1 MARNIYNILRLGTQI
16 RSRRLKLLGL
26 WLFHVL
32 GKRYI
37 GIFID
42 PVLAC
47 NFRCKMCYFSDEEK
61 RKSLRGTLRYE
72 EIEAIAGS
80 LFHRAL
86 KLQVGCGAEP
96 TLHKGLVQIIALG
109 KRYGI
114 PYVSLTT
121 NGNLLTK
128 EQLAAAVENGLD
140 ELTLSAHG
148 FTRETYEHL
157 MTNGKF
163 DLFRKL
169 LSNVAEIKKQHPQ
182 FKLRINYTIN
192 NDNLEELNR
201 IWEVVGDE
209 LDILQLRP
217 IQKIG
222 ESEYRDFDLTNIH
235 ARYDDVLV
243 PLIEECRRRHITCLA
258 PDKQNIIVLKEN
270 GADDNSIE
278 KVTYCYVSP
287 QECWQDDFDY
297 RTETFESYAAAH
309 HMGMKLLGKVFGPKH
324 SKKADVTRKMNYNIK

>member
-1 MARNIYNILRLGTQI
+1 MTRNIYNILRLDTQI
-16 RSRRLKLLGL
+16 KSRRLKLLGI

-37 GIFID
+37 GVFLD

-61 RKSLRGTLRYE
+61 RKSLRGTLKYE

-80 LFHRAL
+80 LFHRVL
-86 KLQVGCGAEP
+86 KLQIGCGAEP
-96 TLHKGLVQIIALG
+96 TLHKDLVKIIALG
-109 KRYGI
+109 KQYNV

-121 NGNLLTK
+121 NGNL
-128 EQLAAAVENGLD
+128 
-140 ELTLSAHG
+140 
-148 FTRETYEHL
+148 

-163 DLFRKL
+163 DLFRRL
-169 LSNVAEIKKQHPQ
+169 LADVAEIKKQHPQ

-222 ESEYRDFDLTNIH
+222 ESEYQDFDLTNIY
-235 ARYDDVLV
+235 ARYDAILV
-243 PLIEECRRRHITCLA
+243 PLIEECRRKHITCLA
-258 PDKQNIIVLKEN
+258 PDKQNIIVLEEN
-270 GADDNSIE
+270 DADDNSIE
-278 KVTYCYVSP
+278 KITYCYVSP

-309 HMGMKLLGKVFGPKH
+309 HMGRKLLWKVFGRKARR
-324 SKKADVTRKMNYNIK
+324 KADVTRKMNYNIK

>member
-1 MARNIYNILRLGTQI
+1 MTRNIYNILRLDTQI
-16 RSRRLKLLGL
+16 KSRRLKLLGI

-37 GIFID
+37 GVFLD

-61 RKSLRGTLRYE
+61 RKSLRGTLKYE

-86 KLQVGCGAEP
+86 KLQIGCGAEP
-96 TLHKGLVQIIALG
+96 TLHKDLVKIIALG
-109 KRYGI
+109 KQYNV
-114 PYVSLTT
+114 PYVS
-121 NGNLLTK
+121 
-128 EQLAAAVENGLD
+128 
-140 ELTLSAHG
+140 
-148 FTRETYEHL
+148 L

-163 DLFRKL
+163 NLFRRL
-169 LSNVAEIKKQHPQ
+169 LADVAEIKKQHPQ

-222 ESEYRDFDLTNIH
+222 ESEYQDFDLTNIY
-235 ARYDDVLV
+235 ARYDAILV
-243 PLIEECRRRHITCLA
+243 PLIEECRRKHITCLA
-258 PDKQNIIVLKEN
+258 PDKQNIIVLEEN
-270 GADDNSIE
+270 DADDNSIE
-278 KVTYCYVSP
+278 KITYCYVSP

-309 HMGMKLLGKVFGPKH
+309 HMGRKLLWKVFGRKARR
-324 SKKADVTRKMNYNIK
+324 KADVTRKMNYNIK

>member
-16 RSRRLKLLGL
+16 KSRRLKLLGI

-37 GIFID
+37 GVFLD

-61 RKSLRGTLRYE
+61 RKSLRGTLKYE

-86 KLQVGCGAEP
+86 KLQIGCGAEP
-96 TLHKGLVQIIALG
+96 TLHKDLVKIIALG
-109 KRYGI
+109 KQYNV

-121 NGNLLTK
+121 NGNL
-128 EQLAAAVENGLD
+128 
-140 ELTLSAHG
+140 
-148 FTRETYEHL
+148 

-163 DLFRKL
+163 DLFRRL
-169 LSNVAEIKKQHPQ
+169 LADVAEIKKQHPQ

-222 ESEYRDFDLTNIH
+222 ESEYQDFDLTNIY
-235 ARYDDVLV
+235 ARYDAILV
-243 PLIEECRRRHITCLA
+243 PLIEECRRKHIICLA
-258 PDKQNIIVLKEN
+258 PDKQNIIVLEEN
-270 GADDNSIE
+270 DADDNSIE
-278 KVTYCYVSP
+278 KITYCYVSP

-309 HMGMKLLGKVFGPKH
+309 HMGRKLLWKVFGRKARR
-324 SKKADVTRKMNYNIK
+324 KADVTRKMNYNIK

>member
-16 RSRRLKLLGL
+16 KSRRLKLLGI

-37 GIFID
+37 GVFLD

-61 RKSLRGTLRYE
+61 RKSLRGTLKYE

-80 LFHRAL
+80 LFHRVL
-86 KLQVGCGAEP
+86 KLQIGCGADP
-96 TLHKGLVQIIALG
+96 TVHKDLVKIIALG
-109 KRYGI
+109 KRYNV

-121 NGNLLTK
+121 NGNL
-128 EQLAAAVENGLD
+128 
-140 ELTLSAHG
+140 
-148 FTRETYEHL
+148 

-163 DLFRKL
+163 DLFRRL
-169 LSNVAEIKKQHPQ
+169 LADVAEIKKQHPQ

-222 ESEYRDFDLTNIH
+222 ESEYQDFDLTNIY
-235 ARYDDVLV
+235 ARYDAILV
-243 PLIEECRRRHITCLA
+243 PLIEECRRKHIICLA
-258 PDKQNIIVLKEN
+258 PDKQNIIVLEEN
-270 GADDNSIE
+270 DADDNSIE
-278 KVTYCYVSP
+278 KITYCYVSP
-287 QECWQDDFDY
+287 QECWQDEFDY

-309 HMGMKLLGKVFGPKH
+309 HMGRKLLWKVFGRKARR
-324 SKKADVTRKMNYNIK
+324 KADVTRKMNYNIK

>member
-16 RSRRLKLLGL
+16 KSRRLKLLGI

-37 GIFID
+37 GVFLD

-61 RKSLRGTLRYE
+61 RKSLRGTLKYE

-80 LFHRAL
+80 LFHRVL
-86 KLQVGCGAEP
+86 KLQIGCGAEP
-96 TLHKGLVQIIALG
+96 TLHKDLVKIIALG
-109 KRYGI
+109 KRYNV

-121 NGNLLTK
+121 NGNL
-128 EQLAAAVENGLD
+128 
-140 ELTLSAHG
+140 
-148 FTRETYEHL
+148 

-163 DLFRKL
+163 DLFRRL
-169 LSNVAEIKKQHPQ
+169 LADVAEIKKQHPQ

-222 ESEYRDFDLTNIH
+222 ESEYQDFDLTNIY
-235 ARYDDVLV
+235 ARYDAILV
-243 PLIEECRRRHITCLA
+243 PLIEECRRKHIICQA
-258 PDKQNIIVLKEN
+258 PDKQNIIVLEEN
-270 GADDNSIE
+270 DADDNSIE
-278 KVTYCYVSP
+278 KITYCYVSP
-287 QECWQDDFDY
+287 QECWQDEFDY

-309 HMGMKLLGKVFGPKH
+309 HMGRKLLWKVFGRKARR
-324 SKKADVTRKMNYNIK
+324 KADVTRKMNYNIK

>member
-1 MARNIYNILRLGTQI
+1 MTRNIYNILRLDTQI
-16 RSRRLKLLGL
+16 KSRRLKLLGI

-37 GIFID
+37 GVFLD

-61 RKSLRGTLRYE
+61 RKSLRGTLKYE

-86 KLQVGCGAEP
+86 KLQIGCGAEP
-96 TLHKGLVQIIALG
+96 TLHKDLVKIIALG
-109 KRYGI
+109 KQYNV

-128 EQLAAAVENGLD
+128 EQLAVAVENGLD

-163 DLFRKL
+163 DLFRR
-169 LSNVAEIKKQHPQ
+169 A
-182 FKLRINYTIN
+182 
-192 NDNLEELNR
+192 
-201 IWEVVGDE
+201 
-209 LDILQLRP
+209 
-217 IQKIG
+217 
-222 ESEYRDFDLTNIH
+222 
-235 ARYDDVLV
+235 A
-243 PLIEECRRRHITCLA
+243 RRRRRNKETTSAVQVAHQLYDQQRQSRRTK
-258 PDKQNIIVLKEN
+258 PDM
-270 GADDNSIE
+270 GSRRR
-278 KVTYCYVSP
+278 
-287 QECWQDDFDY
+287 
-297 RTETFESYAAAH
+297 RTGYPATPPDTKDRRERIPGFRS
-309 HMGMKLLGKVFGPKH
+309 
-324 SKKADVTRKMNYNIK
+324 D

>member
-1 MARNIYNILRLGTQI
+1 MRNIYNILRLGTQI
-16 RSRRLKLLGL
+16 KSRRLKLLGL
-26 WLFHVL
+26 WIFHVL

-37 GIFID
+37 GVFLD

-47 NFRCKMCYFSDEEK
+47 NFRCKMCYFSDEDRREK
-61 RKSLRGTLRYE
+61 MRGTLSYE
-72 EIEAIAGS
+72 DTEAIAKS

-96 TLHKGLVQIIALG
+96 TLHKDLVKIIALG
-109 KRYGI
+109 KRYHV

-128 EQLAAAVENGLD
+128 EQLRAAVENGLD

-148 FTRETYEHL
+148 FTRETYEYL

-163 DLFRKL
+163 DLFRQL
-169 LSNVAEIKKQHPQ
+169 LTNVAEIKKQYPQ

-192 NDNLEELNR
+192 NDNLEELGQ
-201 IWEVVGDE
+201 IWEVVGDA

-222 ESEYRDFDLTNIH
+222 ESEYKDFDLSHIYE
-235 ARYDDVLV
+235 RYDAVLL
-243 PLIEECRRRHITCLA
+243 PLIEECRRRHIVCLA
-258 PDKQNIIVLKEN
+258 PDKQNLIILGEN
-270 GADDNSIE
+270 EVEDNSIE
-278 KVTYCYVSP
+278 KITYCYISP
-287 QECWQDDFDY
+287 QGCWQDDFDY
-297 RTETFESYAAAH
+297 RTDTFESYVTRRH
-309 HMGMKLLGKVFGPKH
+309 WGRMLLGKVFGRKNRR
-324 SKKADVTRKMNYNIK
+324 KVDVTRKMNYNIK

>member
-16 RSRRLKLLGL
+16 KSRRLKLLGI

-37 GIFID
+37 GVFLD

-61 RKSLRGTLRYE
+61 RKSLRGTLKYE

-80 LFHRAL
+80 LFHRVL
-86 KLQVGCGAEP
+86 KLQIGCGAEP
-96 TLHKGLVQIIALG
+96 TLHKDLVKIIALG
-109 KRYGI
+109 KRYNV

-121 NGNLLTK
+121 NGNL
-128 EQLAAAVENGLD
+128 
-140 ELTLSAHG
+140 
-148 FTRETYEHL
+148 

-163 DLFRKL
+163 DLFRRL
-169 LSNVAEIKKQHPQ
+169 LADVAEIKKQHPQ

-222 ESEYRDFDLTNIH
+222 ESEYQDFDLTNIY
-235 ARYDDVLV
+235 ARYDAILV
-243 PLIEECRRRHITCLA
+243 PLIEECRRKHIICLA
-258 PDKQNIIVLKEN
+258 PDKQNIIVLEEN
-270 GADDNSIE
+270 DADDNSIE
-278 KVTYCYVSP
+278 KITYCYVSP
-287 QECWQDDFDY
+287 QECWQDEFDY

-309 HMGMKLLGKVFGPKH
+309 HMGRKLLWKVFGRKARR
-324 SKKADVTRKMNYNIK
+324 KADVTRKMNYNIK

>member
-16 RSRRLKLLGL
+16 KSRRLKLLGI

-37 GIFID
+37 GIFLD

-47 NFRCKMCYFSDEEK
+47 NFRCKMCYFSDEQK
-61 RKSLRGTLRYE
+61 RKSLRGTLKYE

-80 LFHRAL
+80 LLHRAL

-96 TLHKGLVQIIALG
+96 TLHKDLVKIIALG
-109 KRYGI
+109 KRYNV

-121 NGNLLTK
+121 NGNL
-128 EQLAAAVENGLD
+128 
-140 ELTLSAHG
+140 
-148 FTRETYEHL
+148 

-163 DLFRKL
+163 DLFCKL
-169 LSNVAEIKKQHPQ
+169 LANVTEIKKQYPQ

-192 NDNLEELNR
+192 NNNIEELSR

-235 ARYDDVLV
+235 ARYDAVLV

-258 PDKQNIIVLKEN
+258 PNKQNIIVLEEN
-270 GADDNSIE
+270 EAEDNSIE
-278 KVTYCYVSP
+278 KITYCYVSP
-287 QECWQDDFDY
+287 QECWQNDFDY

-309 HMGMKLLGKVFGPKH
+309 HMGRKLL
-324 SKKADVTRKMNYNIK
+324 

>member
-1 MARNIYNILRLGTQI
+1 MTRNIYNILRLGTQI
-16 RSRRLKLLGL
+16 KSRRLKLLGI

-37 GIFID
+37 GVFLD

-61 RKSLRGTLRYE
+61 RKSLRGTLKYE

-80 LFHRAL
+80 LFHRVL
-86 KLQVGCGAEP
+86 KLQIGCGAEP
-96 TLHKGLVQIIALG
+96 TLHKDLVKIIALG
-109 KRYGI
+109 KRYNV

-121 NGNLLTK
+121 NGNL
-128 EQLAAAVENGLD
+128 
-140 ELTLSAHG
+140 
-148 FTRETYEHL
+148 

-163 DLFRKL
+163 DLFRRL
-169 LSNVAEIKKQHPQ
+169 LADVAEIKKQHPQ

-222 ESEYRDFDLTNIH
+222 ESEYQDFDLTNIY
-235 ARYDDVLV
+235 ARYDAILV
-243 PLIEECRRRHITCLA
+243 PLIEECRRKHIICLA
-258 PDKQNIIVLKEN
+258 PDKQNIIVLEEN
-270 GADDNSIE
+270 DADDNSIE
-278 KVTYCYVSP
+278 KITYCYVSP
-287 QECWQDDFDY
+287 QECWQDEFDY

-309 HMGMKLLGKVFGPKH
+309 HMGRKLLWKVFGRKARR
-324 SKKADVTRKMNYNIK
+324 KADVTRKMNYNIK

>member
-16 RSRRLKLLGL
+16 KSRRLKLLGI

-37 GIFID
+37 GVFLD

-61 RKSLRGTLRYE
+61 RKSLRGTLKYE

-80 LFHRAL
+80 LFHRVL
-86 KLQVGCGAEP
+86 KLQIGCGAEP
-96 TLHKGLVQIIALG
+96 TLHKDLVKIIALG
-109 KRYGI
+109 KRYNV

-121 NGNLLTK
+121 NGNL
-128 EQLAAAVENGLD
+128 
-140 ELTLSAHG
+140 
-148 FTRETYEHL
+148 

-163 DLFRKL
+163 DLFRRL
-169 LSNVAEIKKQHPQ
+169 LADVAEIKKQHPQ

-222 ESEYRDFDLTNIH
+222 ESEYQDFDLTNIY
-235 ARYDDVLV
+235 ARYDAILV
-243 PLIEECRRRHITCLA
+243 PRRKHITCLA
-258 PDKQNIIVLKEN
+258 PDKQNIIVLEEN
-270 GADDNSIE
+270 DADDNSIE
-278 KVTYCYVSP
+278 KITYCYVSP
-287 QECWQDDFDY
+287 QECWQDEFDY

-309 HMGMKLLGKVFGPKH
+309 HMGRKLLWKVFGRKARR
-324 SKKADVTRKMNYNIK
+324 KADVTRKMNYNIK

>member
-16 RSRRLKLLGL
+16 KSRRLKLLGI

-37 GIFID
+37 GVFLD

-61 RKSLRGTLRYE
+61 RKSLRGTLKYE

-86 KLQVGCGAEP
+86 KLQIGCGAEP
-96 TLHKGLVQIIALG
+96 TLHKDLVKIIALG
-109 KRYGI
+109 KRYNV

-128 EQLAAAVENGLD
+128 KQ
-140 ELTLSAHG
+140 
-148 FTRETYEHL
+148 
-157 MTNGKF
+157 
-163 DLFRKL
+163 
-169 LSNVAEIKKQHPQ
+169 QHPQ

-222 ESEYRDFDLTNIH
+222 ESEYQDFDLTNIY
-235 ARYDDVLV
+235 ARYDAILV
-243 PLIEECRRRHITCLA
+243 PLIEECRRKHIICLA
-258 PDKQNIIVLKEN
+258 PDKQNIIVLEEN
-270 GADDNSIE
+270 DADDNSIE
-278 KVTYCYVSP
+278 KITYCYVSP
-287 QECWQDDFDY
+287 QECWQDEFDY

-309 HMGMKLLGKVFGPKH
+309 HMGRKLLWKVFGRKARR
-324 SKKADVTRKMNYNIK
+324 KADVTRKMNYNIK

>member
-16 RSRRLKLLGL
+16 KSRRLKLLGI

-37 GIFID
+37 GVFLD

-47 NFRCKMCYFSDEEK
+47 NFRCKMCYFGDEEK
-61 RKSLRGTLRYE
+61 RKSLRGTLKYE

-80 LFHRAL
+80 LFHRVL
-86 KLQVGCGAEP
+86 KLQIGCGAEP
-96 TLHKGLVQIIALG
+96 TLHKDLVKIIALG
-109 KRYGI
+109 KRYNV

-121 NGNLLTK
+121 NGNL
-128 EQLAAAVENGLD
+128 
-140 ELTLSAHG
+140 
-148 FTRETYEHL
+148 

-163 DLFRKL
+163 DLFRRL
-169 LSNVAEIKKQHPQ
+169 LADVAEIKKQHPQ

-222 ESEYRDFDLTNIH
+222 ESEYQDFDLTNIY
-235 ARYDDVLV
+235 ARYDAILV
-243 PLIEECRRRHITCLA
+243 PLIEECRRKHIICLA
-258 PDKQNIIVLKEN
+258 PDKQNIIVLEEN
-270 GADDNSIE
+270 DADDNSIE
-278 KVTYCYVSP
+278 KITYCYVSP
-287 QECWQDDFDY
+287 QECWQDEFDY

-309 HMGMKLLGKVFGPKH
+309 HMGRKLLWKVFGRKARR
-324 SKKADVTRKMNYNIK
+324 KADVTRKMNYNIK

>member
-16 RSRRLKLLGL
+16 KSRRLKLLGI

-37 GIFID
+37 GVFLD

-61 RKSLRGTLRYE
+61 RKR
-72 EIEAIAGS
+72 
-80 LFHRAL
+80 
-86 KLQVGCGAEP
+86 AEP
-96 TLHKGLVQIIALG
+96 TLHKDLVKIIALG
-109 KRYGI
+109 KRYNV

-128 EQLAAAVENGLD
+128 KQLAVAVENGLD

-148 FTRETYEHL
+148 FTRETYEYL

-163 DLFRKL
+163 DLFRRL
-169 LSNVAEIKKQHPQ
+169 LADVAEIKKQHPQ

-222 ESEYRDFDLTNIH
+222 ESEYQDFDLTNIY
-235 ARYDDVLV
+235 ARYDAILV
-243 PLIEECRRRHITCLA
+243 PLIEECRRKHIICLA
-258 PDKQNIIVLKEN
+258 PDKQNIIVLEEN
-270 GADDNSIE
+270 DADDNSIE
-278 KVTYCYVSP
+278 KITYCYVSP
-287 QECWQDDFDY
+287 QECWQDEFDY

-309 HMGMKLLGKVFGPKH
+309 HMGRKLLWKVFGRKARR
-324 SKKADVTRKMNYNIK
+324 KADVTRKMNYNIK

>member
-16 RSRRLKLLGL
+16 KSRRLKLLGL

-37 GIFID
+37 GVFLD

-61 RKSLRGTLRYE
+61 RKSLRGTLGYE

-96 TLHKGLVQIIALG
+96 TLHKDLVKIIALG
-109 KRYGI
+109 KRYNV

-169 LSNVAEIKKQHPQ
+169 LANVAEIKKQHPQ

-192 NDNLEELNR
+192 NDNLEELSR

-222 ESEYRDFDLTNIH
+222 ESEYKDFDLTNIH
-235 ARYDDVLV
+235 ARYDTVLV
-243 PLIEECRRRHITCLA
+243 PLIEECRRRH
-258 PDKQNIIVLKEN
+258 K
-270 GADDNSIE
+270 SIE
-278 KVTYCYVSP
+278 KITYCYVSP

-297 RTETFESYAAAH
+297 QTETFESYAADH
-309 HMGMKLLGKVFGPKH
+309 HMGRKLLQKVFGRKTRR
-324 SKKADVTRKMNYNIK
+324 KADVTRKMNYNIK

>member
-1 MARNIYNILRLGTQI
+1 MTRNIYNILRLGTQI
-16 RSRRLKLLGL
+16 KSRRLKLLGI

-37 GIFID
+37 GVFLD

-61 RKSLRGTLRYE
+61 RKSLRGTLKYE

-86 KLQVGCGAEP
+86 KLQIGCGAEP
-96 TLHKGLVQIIALG
+96 TLHKDLVKIIALG
-109 KRYGI
+109 KRYNV

-121 NGNLLTK
+121 NGNL
-128 EQLAAAVENGLD
+128 
-140 ELTLSAHG
+140 
-148 FTRETYEHL
+148 

-163 DLFRKL
+163 DLFRRL
-169 LSNVAEIKKQHPQ
+169 LADVAEIKKQHPQ

-222 ESEYRDFDLTNIH
+222 ESEYQDFDLTNIY
-235 ARYDDVLV
+235 ARYDAILV
-243 PLIEECRRRHITCLA
+243 PLIEECRRKHITCLA
-258 PDKQNIIVLKEN
+258 PDKQNIIVLEEN
-270 GADDNSIE
+270 DADDNSIE
-278 KVTYCYVSP
+278 KITYCYVSP
-287 QECWQDDFDY
+287 QECWQDEFDY

-309 HMGMKLLGKVFGPKH
+309 HMGRKLLWKVFGRKARR
-324 SKKADVTRKMNYNIK
+324 KADVTRKMNYNIK

>member
-1 MARNIYNILRLGTQI
+1 MTRNIYNILRLDTQI
-16 RSRRLKLLGL
+16 KSRRLKLLGI

-37 GIFID
+37 GVFLD

-61 RKSLRGTLRYE
+61 RKSLRGTLKYE

-80 LFHRAL
+80 LFHRVL
-86 KLQVGCGAEP
+86 KLQIGCGAEP
-96 TLHKGLVQIIALG
+96 TLHKDLVKIIALG
-109 KRYGI
+109 KRYNV

-121 NGNLLTK
+121 NGNL
-128 EQLAAAVENGLD
+128 
-140 ELTLSAHG
+140 
-148 FTRETYEHL
+148 

-163 DLFRKL
+163 DLFRRL
-169 LSNVAEIKKQHPQ
+169 LADVAEIKKQHPQ

-222 ESEYRDFDLTNIH
+222 ESEYQDFDLTNIY
-235 ARYDDVLV
+235 ARYDAILV
-243 PLIEECRRRHITCLA
+243 PLIEECRRKHITCLA
-258 PDKQNIIVLKEN
+258 PDKQNIIVLEEN
-270 GADDNSIE
+270 DADDNSIE
-278 KVTYCYVSP
+278 KITYCYVSP
-287 QECWQDDFDY
+287 QECWQDEFDY

-309 HMGMKLLGKVFGPKH
+309 HMGRKLLWKVFGRKARR
-324 SKKADVTRKMNYNIK
+324 KADVTRKMNYNIK

>member
-16 RSRRLKLLGL
+16 KSRRLKLLGI

-37 GIFID
+37 GVFLD

-61 RKSLRGTLRYE
+61 RKSLRGTLKYE

-80 LFHRAL
+80 LFHRVL
-86 KLQVGCGAEP
+86 KLQIGCGAEP
-96 TLHKGLVQIIALG
+96 TLHKDLVKIIALG
-109 KRYGI
+109 KRYNV

-121 NGNLLTK
+121 NGNL
-128 EQLAAAVENGLD
+128 
-140 ELTLSAHG
+140 
-148 FTRETYEHL
+148 

-163 DLFRKL
+163 DLFRRL
-169 LSNVAEIKKQHPQ
+169 LADVAEIKKQHPQ

-222 ESEYRDFDLTNIH
+222 ESEYQDFDLTNIY
-235 ARYDDVLV
+235 ARYDAILV
-243 PLIEECRRRHITCLA
+243 PLIEECRRKHIICLA
-258 PDKQNIIVLKEN
+258 PDKQNIIVLEEN
-270 GADDNSIE
+270 DADDNSIE
-278 KVTYCYVSP
+278 KITYCYVSP
-287 QECWQDDFDY
+287 QECWQDEFDY

-309 HMGMKLLGKVFGPKH
+309 HMGRKLLWKVFGRKARR
-324 SKKADVTRKMNYNIK
+324 KADVTRKINYNIK

>member
-1 MARNIYNILRLGTQI
+1 MTRNIYNILRLGTQI
-16 RSRRLKLLGL
+16 KSRRLKLLGI

-37 GIFID
+37 GVFLD

-61 RKSLRGTLRYE
+61 RKSLRGTLKYE

-80 LFHRAL
+80 LFHRVL
-86 KLQVGCGAEP
+86 KLQIGCGAEP
-96 TLHKGLVQIIALG
+96 TLHKDLVKIIALG
-109 KRYGI
+109 KRYNV

-121 NGNLLTK
+121 NGNL
-128 EQLAAAVENGLD
+128 
-140 ELTLSAHG
+140 
-148 FTRETYEHL
+148 

-163 DLFRKL
+163 DLFRRL
-169 LSNVAEIKKQHPQ
+169 LADVAEIKKQHPQ

-222 ESEYRDFDLTNIH
+222 ESEYQDFDLTNIY
-235 ARYDDVLV
+235 ARYDAILV
-243 PLIEECRRRHITCLA
+243 PLIEECRRKHITCLA
-258 PDKQNIIVLKEN
+258 PDKQNIIVLEEN
-270 GADDNSIE
+270 DADDNSIE
-278 KVTYCYVSP
+278 KITYCYVSP
-287 QECWQDDFDY
+287 QECWQDEFDY

-309 HMGMKLLGKVFGPKH
+309 HMGRKLLWKVFGRKARR
-324 SKKADVTRKMNYNIK
+324 KADVTRKMNYNIK

>member
-16 RSRRLKLLGL
+16 KSRRLKLLGI

-37 GIFID
+37 GVFLD

-47 NFRCKMCYFSDEEK
+47 NFHCKMCYFSDEEK
-61 RKSLRGTLRYE
+61 RKSLRGTLKYE

-80 LFHRAL
+80 LFHRVL
-86 KLQVGCGAEP
+86 KLQIGCGAEP
-96 TLHKGLVQIIALG
+96 TLHKDLVKIIALG
-109 KRYGI
+109 KRYNV

-121 NGNLLTK
+121 NGNL
-128 EQLAAAVENGLD
+128 
-140 ELTLSAHG
+140 
-148 FTRETYEHL
+148 

-163 DLFRKL
+163 DLFRRL
-169 LSNVAEIKKQHPQ
+169 LADVAEIKKQHPQ

-222 ESEYRDFDLTNIH
+222 ESEYQDFDLTNIY
-235 ARYDDVLV
+235 ARYDAILV
-243 PLIEECRRRHITCLA
+243 PLIEECRRKHIICLA
-258 PDKQNIIVLKEN
+258 PDKQNIIVLEEN
-270 GADDNSIE
+270 DADDNSIE
-278 KVTYCYVSP
+278 KITYCYVSP
-287 QECWQDDFDY
+287 QECWQDEFDY

-309 HMGMKLLGKVFGPKH
+309 HMGRKLLWKVFGRKARR
-324 SKKADVTRKMNYNIK
+324 KADVTRKMNYNIK